1 MGNKTFVERSS
12 QNEQPLKV
20 GKIVEKHYDSSLK
33 NAGAKGRRKF
43 EGLSK
48 LEKRQWREALQR
60 AIAACKNRIV
70 ARVLSGVKPRGKTKD
85 KYGRWSKLECQL
97 MDALDDSHRFADEV
111 ELQSGKTSKYALAAA
126 AFGAGVAG
134 AVAGAYA
141 VRRIMSNVDKA
152 TNEVTSMTTKATDM
166 IGSIIER
173 FQEFVQSIKT
183 VGGWLFKFSVA
194 IAAYWLCSRF
204 LGAPALISAIVAVAL
219 PIVPEARD
227 FLTKATN
234 VATQDGFGEAASILA
249 LASMFLVPSR
259 APPRF
264 LDVFLRN
271 VAHFPKVADGLEM
284 FLDKS
289 IKLVE
294 SFVNYVLKRDSSS
307 WISLGR
313 KKTLIDQW
321 RLECIDLCRVFDST
335 AKPERSVILQ
345 TQKKVQEGY
354 GFMQTMTT
362 REAKNEVGV
371 WLDKLN
377 TRLTPHLGTL
387 SAEHNVRATPY
398 MVMLGGGSGVGKTSV
413 VQAFA
418 SFVLLLSGE
427 VRASEVL
434 QNLWQKGI
442 SEYWNGYM
450 GQRAI
455 IKDDCFQVK
464 GAAACGAHDSEAMEI
479 IRAVGNWACPLNFAD
494 VDSKGRY
501 YLDVSLI
508 VGTTNAANIKSEW
521 EVYITN
527 PEALVRRFQGAY
539 WLEVNPEYRTH
550 EGRYD
555 FDKIGRLYRANF
567 DAFLERERNDPN
579 WKPDWDDILDLFPWQ
594 AWTVRH
600 HGFDHSNPMA
610 GPIMPGGLK
619 EAVKIAART
628 IRDRREKHVQ
638 SVNLLQ
644 DHLDA
649 MQRVLDRAE
658 FQAGET
664 SVQPAAEEEIA
675 IDMAEL
681 PRVQECGVNTEA
693 SGMHFFPRSPSECA
707 QGEVLSSDVHFFPP
721 ITLETE
727 GEDETWISILK
738 ERISKWCASVYES
751 LGLPIPIVGVRVFDA
766 LALGAAAAVII
777 GGVKILWGV
786 VSTILKSFGVSTS
799 VASQSNSPPA
809 KESAAP
815 KKFDFPRVTLQ
826 LGTPPQDGIHDAIYR
841 NMYAIEV
848 YNKGEAERIV
858 HLGSVLG
865 IGDSVYIM
873 PAHFY
878 KKVAA
883 YKGDTKKVVRLTL
896 CHHAHHVVD
905 IPVSVFLNFP
915 TCHAEGFDVMGFSMG
930 RYTGTRANRNIV
942 NYFLER
948 NEISNVLR
956 GSNVPVRLDVV
967 RPNRYNGFDRNVMY
981 SPHLTYS
988 GTVVADGE
996 YGIRGCVKYE
1006 MPTLAGDCGG
1016 PLTLNENRFYGGR
1029 AILGIH
1035 IAGRSGFFTREGYS
1049 VMVPQDLAREMWLS
1063 LTDVKDSGSEEFV
1076 EQLSVPRTEAE
1087 RVEIQQGLT
1096 EAGLVGGSIVFLGE
1110 IREPLNVACKSALKP
1125 TPMNDDA
1132 LFGPTPTRPAVLV
1145 PVEKDGRV
1153 IYPLA
1158 RAVEAYQSPVL
1169 VNDPDALRPI
1179 VDMAMRKHWEATAR
1193 FPRDVLTF
1201 EEAVVPPEGW
1211 KLKPLN
1217 RKSSAGYKYRK
1228 VIPNLARYPG
1238 KTYFLGFEGDVD
1250 FESQPMKDLRE
1261 DVEWIIDSA
1270 RMCERTFHLFTDFLK
1285 DELRPLAKVE
1295 EVRTRMISGAELDYT
1310 IAVRMYFGA
1319 FQAAML
1325 ATPVVNG
1332 MSPGINHYT
1341 QWYMLAEGL
1350 LSKGGAV
1357 FDGDFSRFDASEQPW
1372 VHMAIL
1378 DYINRWYAHN
1388 SEKPDIEQGY
1398 DDMVR
1403 TVLWE
1408 DLIHSRHL
1416 TGMGSQLKYV
1426 VQWNKSL
1433 PSGHPLTTT
1442 VNSMYSLIALTAC
1455 YVKLTG
1461 DANDMW
1467 KHVFINTFG
1476 DDNITGVDG
1485 EKRELFNQVTV
1496 APVMRELFGLEY
1508 TAGVKDGVLVKYTDI
1523 FSVVYLQRTFAVD
1536 DDVDGLILNNPNVG
1550 WVAPLNFKSF
1560 LYTPYWYRNMR
1571 DPVKD
1576 LADNCEILVCE
1587 LALHPLSVWEEYF
1600 PKLQRWCGERK
1611 IPLRF
1616 INRDAARAHVKTRLD
1631 VWF

>member
-1 MGNKTFVERSS
+1 MDFKNRVERSS

-33 NAGAKGRRKF
+33 NAGAKGRKKF

-70 ARVLSGVKPRGKTKD
+70 ARVLAGVKPRGKTKGKYD
-85 KYGRWSKLECQL
+85 KWSKLECQL
-97 MDALDDSHRFADEV
+97 MDALDESHKLADEV
-111 ELQSGKTSKYALAAA
+111 ELQSGKMTKYALAAA
-126 AFGAGVAG
+126 TIGAGVAG
-134 AVAGAYA
+134 VVAGGYA
-141 VRRIMSNVDKA
+141 MRRLMMKVDKA
-152 TNEVTSMTTKATDM
+152 TNEVANMTTKATDM

-173 FQEFVQSIKT
+173 FHDFVQSIKT

-194 IAAYWLCSRF
+194 MAAYWLCSRF
-204 LGAPALISAIVAVAL
+204 IGAPALISAIVAVAL
-219 PIVPEARD
+219 PIVPEAND
-227 FLTKATN
+227 FLAKATR

-259 APPRF
+259 SAPRF
-264 LDVFLRN
+264 LGEFLKN
-271 VAHFPKVADGLEM
+271 VAYLPKVADGLEL
-284 FLDKS
+284 FLDKA

-294 SFVNYVLKRDSSS
+294 SFVNYVLKKDASS

-321 RLECIDLCRVFDST
+321 RLECIDLCRLFDST
-335 AKPERSVILQ
+335 AKPERSVILR

-427 VRASEVL
+427 VKASEVL

-508 VGTTNAANIKSEW
+508 VGTTNATNIKSEW

-567 DAFLERERNDPN
+567 DAFLEKEKSDPE
-579 WKPDWDDILDLFPWQ
+579 WRPDWDDILDLFPWE

-610 GPIMPGGLK
+610 GPIMHGGLK

-628 IRDRREKHVQ
+628 IRDRREKHAQ
-638 SVNLLQ
+638 SVSLLQ

-649 MQRVLDRAE
+649 MQRVLDRVE
-658 FQAGET
+658 FQVGEA
-664 SVQPAAEEEIA
+664 SVQPSVE
-675 IDMAEL
+675 MAEL
-681 PRVQECGVNTEA
+681 PKVVEMVDLPRAAAEPVNE
-693 SGMHFFPRSPSECA
+693 
-707 QGEVLSSDVHFFPP
+707 PP
-721 ITLETE
+721 ITLDSE

-738 ERISKWCASVYES
+738 ERISSWCASVYES
-751 LGLPIPIVGVRVFDA
+751 LGLTIPVVGIRVFDA
-766 LALGAAAAVII
+766 LALGAASAVII
-777 GGVKILWGV
+777 GGVKILWGI
-786 VSTILKSFGVSTS
+786 VSTILKSFGVSTNIG
-799 VASQSNSPPA
+799 SQSNNPNP
-809 KESAAP
+809 KESTAL
-815 KKFDFPRVTLQ
+815 KKFDFPKVSLQ
-826 LGTPPQDGIHDAIYR
+826 LGTPPQEGVHDAIYR

-848 YNKGEAERIV
+848 YNKGEKERVV
-858 HLGSVLG
+858 HLGSILG
-865 IGDSVYIM
+865 IGDSVYLM

-878 KKVAA
+878 KKMAA
-883 YKGDTKKVVRLTL
+883 FRGDKQKLVRLTL
-896 CHHAHHVVD
+896 SHHQSHVVD
-905 IPVSVFLNFP
+905 IPLSVFLDFP
-915 TCHAEGFDVMGFSMG
+915 TRYADGFDIMGITLG

-948 NEISNVLR
+948 NEISNILR
-956 GSNVPVRLDVV
+956 GSNTAVRLDVV
-967 RPNRYNGFDRNVMY
+967 RPNRFDGFDRNVMH
-981 SPHLTYS
+981 SSCLTYS
-988 GTVVADGE
+988 GTVVADGN

-1016 PLTLNENRFYGGR
+1016 PLTLSENRYYGGK
-1029 AILGIH
+1029 AILGMH
-1035 IAGRSGFFTREGYS
+1035 VAGRSGFFAREGYA

-1063 LTDVKDSGSEEFV
+1063 LSDIHDSGCDELADH
-1076 EQLSVPRTEAE
+1076 LSVPHTESE
-1087 RVEIQQGLT
+1087 RVEVQHGLQ
-1096 EAGLVGGSIVFLGE
+1096 EAGLIGGSIVFLGE
-1110 IREPLNVACKSALKP
+1110 IREPLNVACKSALHP
-1125 TPMNDDA
+1125 SPMQEDEV
-1132 LFGPTPTRPAVLV
+1132 FGPSPTRPAVLV
-1145 PVEKDGRV
+1145 PVVKDGKV
-1153 IYPLA
+1153 VYPLA
-1158 RAVEAYQSPVL
+1158 KAVEAYQSPVL
-1169 VNDPDALRPI
+1169 VNDPDTLRPI

-1193 FPRDVLTF
+1193 HPRDVLTF

-1250 FESQPMKDLRE
+1250 FTTPPMMDLRK
-1261 DVEWIIDSA
+1261 DVEEIVEA
-1270 RMCERTFHLFTDFLK
+1270 AKQGERTFHLFTDFLK
-1285 DELRPLAKVE
+1285 DELRPLQKVE

-1341 QWYMLAEGL
+1341 EWFMLAEGL
-1350 LSKGGAV
+1350 MSKGGAV

-1372 VHMAIL
+1372 VHRAIL
-1378 DYINRWYAHN
+1378 DYINRWYAHG
-1388 SEKPDIEQGY
+1388 SDRHQI
-1398 DDMVR
+1398 DDDFDAIVR

-1416 TGMGSQLKYV
+1416 TGLGSQLKYV

-1476 DDNITGVDG
+1476 DDNITGVDD
-1485 EKRELFNQVTV
+1485 EVREQFNQVTV
-1496 APVMRELFGLEY
+1496 APVMKEVFGLEY
-1508 TAGVKDGVLVKYTDI
+1508 TAGVKDGKLVKYTDI
-1523 FSVVYLQRTFAVD
+1523 YSVVFLQRTFAVD
-1536 DDVDGLILNNPNVG
+1536 DDTDSLVMHCPNVG

-1576 LADNCEILVCE
+1576 LADNCETLVCE
-1587 LALHPLSVWEEYF
+1587 LALHPLLVWEEYF
-1600 PKLQRWCGERK
+1600 PKLQRWCSERK